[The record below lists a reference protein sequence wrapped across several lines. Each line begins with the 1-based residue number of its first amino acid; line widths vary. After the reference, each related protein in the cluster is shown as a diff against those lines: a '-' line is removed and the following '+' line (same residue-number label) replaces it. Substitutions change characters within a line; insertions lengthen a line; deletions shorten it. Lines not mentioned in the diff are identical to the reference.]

1 MTRRRLL
8 RMLALAA
15 GCGLLPVAALADH
28 PRAAR
33 TKKFVHVEVVAAPHV
48 PAWYVEVLTRLVDR
62 RLDDRPLPRPAA
74 ALLEIGR
81 NGQIQTLS
89 LIEKTGDEA
98 LDETLLWTVRQ
109 AAPLPVLTPG
119 EGAFRCIVRWSS
131 P

>member
-1 MTRRRLL
+1 MLKV
-8 RMLALAA
+8 LALAVCCA
-15 GCGLLPVAALADH
+15 LLPATALADH

-48 PAWYVEVLTRLVDR
+48 PPWYLEVLTRLVDK
-62 RLDDRPLPRPAA
+62 RLEDRPLPRPAA
-74 ALLEIGR
+74 AVLEIGR

-89 LIEKTGDEA
+89 LVEKTGDDA

-109 AAPLPVLTPG
+109 AAPLPALTSG
-119 EGAFRCIVRWSS
+119 DAAAFRCIIRWSS

>member
-1 MTRRRLL
+1 MTRPLLRLL
-8 RMLALAA
+8 TLAA
-15 GCGLLPVAALADH
+15 CCALLPATVSADH

-48 PAWYVEVLTRLVDR
+48 PAWYVDVLTRLVDK
-62 RLDDRPLPRPAA
+62 RLEDRPLPRPAA

-89 LIEKTGDEA
+89 LIEKTGDDA

-109 AAPLPVLTPG
+109 AAPLPALTPG
-119 EGAFRCIVRWSS
+119 DAATFRCIVRWSS